1 MLGCARKEIV
11 IGIKGEG
18 SLGDRGELESI
29 VVPWERSKI
38 ERRPRFGPEPVGHG
52 VAPLFFS
59 VSKVPDVVYT
69 IGRID

>member
-1 MLGCARKEIV
+1 M
-11 IGIKGEG
+11 
-18 SLGDRGELESI
+18 GDRGELESI